1 MSHFLAPG
9 DLLLTKISTEV
20 KLTEINSVKV
30 EAIIKKM
37 LNTAYGE
44 QKDRSKPVLVGLAA
58 PQIGILKR
66 IILVDIAANG
76 RGEVGNLRIYI
87 NPEIIWKSKK
97 EEEWYE
103 GCYSTGNVC
112 GIVSRSAVIKIQ
124 SLNEKGQPVL
134 EKHTGYT
141 ARIFQHEID
150 HLNGIRFPDLIYN
163 PSKLHWVKK
172 EEFPLYRDKQAW
184 KNWTKTCSFE
194 TWQSMK
200 KPLVQLVRHNCTLPK
215 SDY

>member
-1 MSHFLAPG
+1 MSYFLAPG
-9 DLLLTKISTEV
+9 DLLLTKISEV
-20 KLTEINSVKV
+20 IKLTEISSVKV

-200 KPLVQLVRHNCTLPK
+200 KPLPK

>member
-9 DLLLTKISTEV
+9 DLLLTKISEV
-20 KLTEINSVKV
+20 IKLTEISSVKV

-76 RGEVGNLRIYI
+76 RGEVGDLRIYI
-87 NPEIIWKSKK
+87 NPEIVWKSK
-97 EEEWYE
+97 EEGEWYE

-200 KPLVQLVRHNCTLPK
+200 KPLPK

>member
-9 DLLLTKISTEV
+9 DLLLTKISEV
-20 KLTEINSVKV
+20 IKLTEISSVKV

-76 RGEVGNLRIYI
+76 RGEVGDLRIYI
-87 NPEIIWKSKK
+87 NPEIVWKSK
-97 EEEWYE
+97 EEGEWYE

-215 SDY
+215 